1 MNKMK
6 KLTIEQIT
14 EAVKGELLLGD
25 PKDEISGVST
35 DSRKVAEGDAF
46 FPLTGEQHD
55 AHDFIPQA
63 VERGCRTFLLSR
75 KPSEIMVSGKPLSQY
90 ETDGNGPLN
99 LILVSD
105 TTSALQDLAVYYLSL
120 FSMIKI
126 GVTGSTGKTTTKEM
140 LYWIFSEKYKTSR
153 TIGNF
158 NNHIG
163 LPLTVLSIPE
173 DTEAGIFEMGMSEL
187 GEIDLL
193 AKLVRPDIGIIT
205 NIGISH
211 IENLGSRENILKAK
225 LEITN
230 YFTSEGIL
238 IVNEDNDFLSRD
250 DVKGNYRVVTTG
262 ETGRSNFILSNILDY
277 GEEGIEFTIEHKE
290 VAQTFRL
297 NVPGRHNA
305 YNGALA
311 VAAASSCG
319 ITMAEAAKGLLK
331 LEITDKR
338 LNIKGKNGMKIIDDT
353 YNASPDSMKAAID
366 VLTATKGFR
375 KIAILAD
382 MFELGENSDAFH
394 AEVGRYAGENSV
406 DILIAV
412 GNQAKHIYEAAKEIL
427 GDQKVHYYE
436 TKELLMGDIGSM
448 ISSGDVILLKGSRG
462 MAMDQVVKKI
472 MEMN

>member
-1 MNKMK
+1 MK
-6 KLTIEQIT
+6 RLTIENIT
-14 EAVKGELLLGD
+14 KAVKGELLLGD
-25 PKDEISGVST
+25 PKDEITGVST
-35 DSRKVAEGDAF
+35 DSRKVLEGEVF
-46 FPLTGEQHD
+46 FPLIGEQHD

-63 VERGCRTFLLSR
+63 LERGCRTV
-75 KPSEIMVSGKPLSQY
+75 ILSQKPDEKMILY
-90 ETDGNGPLN
+90 KNRNQGRALN
-99 LILVSD
+99 LIFVDD
-105 TTSALQDLAVYYLSL
+105 TTKALQDLAGYYLSL
-120 FSMIKI
+120 FSIKKI

-140 LYWIFSEKYKTSR
+140 LYWIFSEKYKTAR
-153 TIGNF
+153 NAGNL

-163 LPLTVLSIPE
+163 LPLTVLSLPE

-193 AKLVRPDIGIIT
+193 AELVRPDIGIIT

-230 YFTSEGIL
+230 YFTSDGIL
-238 IVNEDNDFLSRD
+238 IVNEDNNLLSRE
-250 DVKGNYRVVTTG
+250 DVKGEYRIITTG
-262 ETGRSNFILSNILDY
+262 ETGRSNFIISNIADF
-277 GEEGIEFTIEHKE
+277 GEEGIEFTIEHSKE
-290 VAQTFRL
+290 MKTFRL

-311 VAAASSCG
+311 VAAAVSCG
-319 ITMAEAAKGLLK
+319 ITMEEAAKGLLK

-366 VLTATKGFR
+366 VLTATRGFR

-394 AEVGRYAGENSV
+394 AEVGRYAAESPV
-406 DILIAV
+406 DILVAV
-412 GNQAKHIYEAAKEIL
+412 GDQAKYIAQAAKEIL
-427 GDQKVHYYE
+427 GENKVHYYE
-436 TKELLMGDIGSM
+436 TKELLINDIGSM

>member
-1 MNKMK
+1 MK
-6 KLTIEQIT
+6 KLTIAQISK
-14 EAVKGELLLGD
+14 AVEGDLLQGD
-25 PKDEISGVST
+25 PKDEITGVST
-35 DSRKVAEGDAF
+35 DSRKVGEGEIF
-46 FPLTGEQHD
+46 FPLIGEQFD

-63 VERGCRTFLLSR
+63 LERGCRAIILSR
-75 KPSEIMVSGKPLSQY
+75 KPDEKIVCHN
-90 ETDGNGPLN
+90 DVN
-99 LILVSD
+99 IVLVKD
-105 TTSALQDLAVYYLSL
+105 TTKALQSLAAYYLSL
-120 FSMIKI
+120 FSIKKI
-126 GVTGSTGKTTTKEM
+126 GITGSTGKTTTKEM
-140 LYWIFSEKYKTSR
+140 LYRIFSEKYKTAR
-153 TIGNF
+153 NIGNF

-163 LPLTVLSIPE
+163 LPLTVLSLDE

-193 AKLVRPDIGIIT
+193 AKLVCPDIGIIT
-205 NIGISH
+205 NIGVSH

-230 YFTSEGIL
+230 YFTSRGIL
-238 IVNEDNDFLSRD
+238 IVNEDHDFLSKEEIQGD
-250 DVKGNYRVVTTG
+250 YQVVTTG
-262 ETGRSNFILSNILDY
+262 ETGRSNFIISNIRDF
-277 GEEGIEFTIEHKE
+277 GEEGIDFTIEHKE
-290 VAQTFRL
+290 EMQTFHL

-311 VAAASSCG
+311 VAAAVSCG

-331 LEITDKR
+331 MEITDKR

-382 MFELGENSDAFH
+382 MLELGEQAGTCH
-394 AEVGRYAGENSV
+394 YEVGRYAAESPV
-406 DILIAV
+406 DLLIAV
-412 GNQAKHIYEAAKEIL
+412 GTQAKQIAEGAREIL
-427 GDQKVHYYE
+427 DDKKIHYYK
-436 TKELLMGDIGSM
+436 TKELLIKDIGSM

>member
-1 MNKMK
+1 MK

-14 EAVKGELLLGD
+14 KAVNGKLLLGD
-25 PKDEISGVST
+25 PKDEIAGVST
-35 DSRKVAEGDAF
+35 DSRKVVEGEVF
-46 FPLTGEQHD
+46 FPLIGEQHD

-63 VERGCRTFLLSR
+63 LDRGCRTLILSR
-75 KPSEIMVSGKPLSQY
+75 KPDEKLNQSK
-90 ETDGNGPLN
+90 NLN
-99 LILVSD
+99 LIFVDD
-105 TTSALQDLAVYYLSL
+105 TTKALQDLAAYYLSL
-120 FSMIKI
+120 LTIKKI

-140 LYWIFSEKYKTSR
+140 LYWIFSEKYKTAR
-153 TIGNF
+153 NLGNL

-163 LPLTVLSIPE
+163 LPLTVLSLPE

-193 AKLVRPDIGIIT
+193 ANLVRPDIGIIT

-238 IVNEDNDFLSRD
+238 IVNEDNDFLSKE
-250 DVKGNYRVVTTG
+250 DVQGNYQVITTG
-262 ETGRSNFILSNILDY
+262 ETGRSNFIISNIVDF

-290 VAQTFRL
+290 ELQTFRL

-311 VAAASSCG
+311 VAAAAACG
-319 ITMAEAAKGLLK
+319 ITMAEAAKGLQK

-366 VLTATKGFR
+366 VLTATRGFR

-394 AEVGRYAGENSV
+394 YEVGRYAAESPL

-412 GNQAKHIYEAAKEIL
+412 GAQAKHIAEGAKEIL
-427 GDQKVHYYE
+427 GDHKVHYYE
-436 TKELLMGDIGSM
+436 TKELLINDIGSM

>member
-1 MNKMK
+1 MK

-14 EAVKGELLLGD
+14 KAVKGDLLLGD
-25 PKDEISGVST
+25 TKDEIVGVST
-35 DSRKVAEGDAF
+35 DSRKVEENEAF
-46 FPLTGEQHD
+46 FPLIGEQHD
-55 AHDFIPQA
+55 AHDFIPQ
-63 VERGCRTFLLSR
+63 VLERGCRTVILSR
-75 KPSEIMVSGKPLSQY
+75 KEIADRIGREY
-90 ETDGNGPLN
+90 HDRNGAMEAAKTLN
-99 LILVSD
+99 LILVAD
-105 TTSALQDLAVYYLSL
+105 TTKALQDLAAYYISL
-120 FSMIKI
+120 FSIKKI
-126 GVTGSTGKTTTKEM
+126 GVTGSTGKTSTKEM
-140 LYWIFSEKYKTSR
+140 LYWIFSERYKTVR
-153 TIGNF
+153 NLGNL

-163 LPLTVLSIPE
+163 LPLTVLSLPE
-173 DTEAGIFEMGMSEL
+173 DTEVGIFEMGMSEL

-193 AKLVRPDIGIIT
+193 ANIVRPDIGIIT

-230 YFTSEGIL
+230 YFTSGNLL
-238 IVNEDNDFLSRD
+238 IVNEDSDYLSKE
-250 DVKGNYRVVTTG
+250 DVKGNYQIITTG
-262 ETGRSNFILSNILDY
+262 ETGRSNFIISNISDY
-277 GEEGIEFTIEHKE
+277 GEEGIEFTIEHRE
-290 VAQTFRL
+290 TLQIFRL

-311 VAAASSCG
+311 VAAAVSCG
-319 ITMAEAAKGLLK
+319 ITMEEAARGLQK

-353 YNASPDSMKAAID
+353 YNASPDSMRAAID

-394 AEVGRYAGENSV
+394 SEVGTYAAVNSV
-406 DILIAV
+406 DLLIAV
-412 GNQAKHIYEAAKEIL
+412 GTQAKHIADAAKEIL
-427 GDQKVHYYE
+427 GENKVHYYS
-436 TKELLMGDIGSM
+436 TKELLINDIGSM

>member
-6 KLTIEQIT
+6 KLTIAQIL

-25 PKDEISGVST
+25 PKNEISGVST
-35 DSRKVAEGDAF
+35 DSRKVAKGEVF
-46 FPLTGEQHD
+46 FPLIGEQHD

-63 VERGCRTFLLSR
+63 VERGCRTFVLSR
-75 KPSEIMVSGKPLSQY
+75 KPEGLSGPF
-90 ETDGNGPLN
+90 NI
-99 LILVSD
+99 ILVND
-105 TTSALQDLAVYYLSL
+105 TTKALQDLAAYYLSL

-126 GVTGSTGKTTTKEM
+126 GVTGSTGKTSTKEM
-140 LYWIFSEKYKTSR
+140 LYWILSEKYKTAR
-153 TIGNF
+153 NIGNL

-163 LPLTVLSIPE
+163 LPLTVLSMPE
-173 DTEAGIFEMGMSEL
+173 DTEAGVFEMGMSEL

-193 AKLVRPDIGIIT
+193 AKLVRPHIGVIT

-230 YFTSEGIL
+230 YFTPEGIL
-238 IVNEDNDFLSRD
+238 IVNEDSDLLSRD
-250 DVKGNYRVVTTG
+250 SVKGDYKIVTTG
-262 ETGRSNFILSNILDY
+262 ETGRSNFIISNIVDY
-277 GEEGIEFTIEHKE
+277 GEEGIEFTVEHKE
-290 VAQTFRL
+290 EMQTFRL
-297 NVPGRHNA
+297 NIPGRHNA

-319 ITMAEAAKGLLK
+319 IAMAEAAKGLLK

-406 DILIAV
+406 DLLIAV
-412 GNQAKHIYEAAKEIL
+412 GTQAKHIYAAAKEIL
-427 GDQKVHYYE
+427 GERKVHYYE

>member
-1 MNKMK
+1 M
-6 KLTIEQIT
+6 
-14 EAVKGELLLGD
+14 LLGN
-25 PKDEISGVST
+25 PKDEITGIST
-35 DSRKVAEGDAF
+35 DSRKVEEGELF
-46 FPLTGEQHD
+46 FPLIGEQHD
-55 AHDFIPQA
+55 AHKFIPQA
-63 VERGCRTFLLSR
+63 LERGCSAVVLSR
-75 KPSEIMVSGKPLSQY
+75 KPDDKQIREYTGLADGHQSSGA
-90 ETDGNGPLN
+90 LN
-99 LILVSD
+99 LILVED
-105 TTSALQDLAVYYLSL
+105 TTKALQDLASYYLSL
-120 FSMIKI
+120 FSIIKI

-140 LYWIFSEKYKTSR
+140 LYRIFSEKYRTSR
-153 TIGNF
+153 NTGNL

-163 LPLTVLSIPE
+163 LPLTVLSLPE
-173 DTEAGIFEMGMSEL
+173 DTEAGIFEMGMSEP

-230 YFTSEGIL
+230 YFTPDSIL
-238 IVNEDNDFLSRD
+238 IVNEDQDYLSKE
-250 DVKGNYRVVTTG
+250 DVAGNYRVVTAG
-262 ETGRSNFILSNILDY
+262 ETGRSNFILSNIVDY
-277 GEEGIEFTIEHKE
+277 GEEGIEFAIEHKE
-290 VAQTFRL
+290 KMQTFRL
-297 NVPGRHNA
+297 RKPGRHNA

-311 VAAASSCG
+311 VAAAVSEG
-319 ITMAEAAKGLLK
+319 ISLEEAARGLEK

-338 LNIKGKNGMKIIDDT
+338 LSIKGKNGMKIIDDT

-375 KIAILAD
+375 RIAILAD
-382 MFELGENSDAFH
+382 MFELGEESDAFH
-394 AEVGRYAGENSV
+394 AEVGRYAANSGL

-412 GNQAKHIYEAAKEIL
+412 GSQARHMAEAAKEIL
-427 GDQKVHYYE
+427 GDEKVHYYE
-436 TKELLMGDIGSM
+436 TKELLINGIGSK